1 MLVMVTLAAA
11 MLTVPVNQAEET
23 SRQLHTVQLA
33 AATATY
39 IYKKLLLQIVGK
51 ILPIVPDADRPIWG
65 VWQLC
70 GPSNTL
76 SIEIATHIA
85 IAIAYISQRL
95 IVIIIKHVTW
105 IPKLSDKKMK

>member
-33 AATATY
+33 AAPHINIT
-39 IYKKLLLQIVGK
+39 KLLLQIVGK

-65 VWQLC
+65 V
-70 GPSNTL
+70 
-76 SIEIATHIA
+76 
-85 IAIAYISQRL
+85 
-95 IVIIIKHVTW
+95 
-105 IPKLSDKKMK
+105 